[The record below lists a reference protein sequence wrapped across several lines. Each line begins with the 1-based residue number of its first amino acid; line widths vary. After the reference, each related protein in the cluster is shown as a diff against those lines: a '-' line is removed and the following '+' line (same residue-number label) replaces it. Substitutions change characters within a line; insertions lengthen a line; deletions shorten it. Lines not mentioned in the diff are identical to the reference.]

1 MRAANCV
8 STNGALMRNNDE
20 MERWRLGEIER
31 ELLEIAARARAST
44 ADHAAALMAEIK
56 RIEEHCAHCETG
68 NPRPRPFLSQRG
80 ALKKQSWT
88 A

>member
-1 MRAANCV
+1 VLCGAANCV
-8 STNGALMRNNDE
+8 STKGALMRNNDE

-56 RIEEHCAHCETG
+56 RIEEHCAHCET
-68 NPRPRPFLSQRG
+68 PQ
-80 ALKKQSWT
+80 
-88 A
+88 

>member
-1 MRAANCV
+1 
-8 STNGALMRNNDE
+8 MRNNDE

-56 RIEEHCAHCETG
+56 RIEETLRPLRDTAVGTQPSSETRAHAH
-68 NPRPRPFLSQRG
+68 F
-80 ALKKQSWT
+80 
-88 A
+88 